1 MLLNKDANIND
12 ITLDNKIKIK
22 NMLTTKKVSSIRS
35 SSANKNYQKP
45 TKLKI
50 FDPYTS
56 NRVLYVS
63 EKNEKKNEKKKNI
76 IFIY

>member
-1 MLLNKDANIND
+1 ML
-12 ITLDNKIKIK
+12 T
-22 NMLTTKKVSSIRS
+22 TTKKVSSIRS

-63 EKNEKKNEKKKNI
+63 EKCLKNKK
-76 IFIY
+76 